1 MTTRYMPRNRIK
13 STSSSDQISQISKKS
28 GKRYCS
34 FLNTTSC
41 IQTAVVFCKS
51 CIVTCPMQLQT
62 RPSWWWC
69 FAISIQS
76 IDSSQ
81 RTTSPNRKLNK
92 LLMLTKK
99 ARKTSCVRMR
109 TISRACQCWKA
120 AIQSPSRRS
129 TTPWT
134 SQRSQRGR
142 KRNFTRETS
151 STCWPRMS
159 KTQKTRI

>member
-1 MTTRYMPRNRIK
+1 M
-13 STSSSDQISQISKKS
+13 DQSRTKFIQYREKMWPLQ
-28 GKRYCS
+28 KRCASLCYS

-41 IQTAVVFCKS
+41 MQIAGLFCLS
-51 CIVTCPMQLQT
+51 FIATWPMHLQT
-62 RPSWWWC
+62 RITCWWC
-69 FAISIQS
+69 SVTLIQS
-76 IDSSQ
+76 TATLIRATLASKRS
-81 RTTSPNRKLNK
+81 RGWMNLIMRV
-92 LLMLTKK
+92 
-99 ARKTSCVRMR
+99 RKTSCVRMR